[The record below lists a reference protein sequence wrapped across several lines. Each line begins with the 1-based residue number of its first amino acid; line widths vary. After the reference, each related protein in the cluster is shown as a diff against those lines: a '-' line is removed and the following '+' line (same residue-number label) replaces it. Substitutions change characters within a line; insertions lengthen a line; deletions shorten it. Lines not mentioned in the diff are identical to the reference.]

1 MKLKYVFIESTL
13 CAQLCSSAVLRV
25 FESESKVI
33 LSDISYQSDI
43 WLRYQH
49 SLQLQPP
56 SHFKAENTLYQ

>member
-1 MKLKYVFIESTL
+1 MKLKYVFIESTPRI
-13 CAQLCSSAVLRV
+13 QPCSSDVFRV
-25 FESESKVI
+25 FESEGKVI